1 MKFHIT
7 TTLVDHN
14 GQSPSTGFVNLYR
27 KADGSFI
34 TGKKVYSSEAEAS
47 RRSRP
52 AAGWTV
58 VKRVSVADYQAMMPK
73 IEAVARQAA
82 IISADAWLGGADLDQ
97 CKLTYGVP
105 VQVSAQVPQEAPA
118 VRTIK
123 RVVKTLK
130 KVAKKVKKKVTSN
143 KKIVK
148 RK

>member
-14 GQSPSTGFVNLYR
+14 GQSPSNGFVNLYR
-27 KADGSFI
+27 RADGSFV

-58 VKRVSVADYQAMMPK
+58 VKTVSVADYQTMMPK

-82 IISADAWLGGADLDQ
+82 IICADAWLGGADLDQ

-105 VQVSAQVPQEAPA
+105 AIPVPVSAIIPQA
-118 VRTIK
+118 
-123 RVVKTLK
+123 VVKKPAK
-130 KVAKKVKKKVTSN
+130 KKAKKPVAKKVISK